1 MVVVLKFGGSSIS
14 KNGFDSIL
22 AQVKLDDCKKIIVL
36 SAMYNVTNSLLRLVE
51 EKDLVV
57 INEIKELH
65 YKLLEDL
72 DLKKSIIDVLLEELK
87 NDCSSITKEN
97 TPKIISYGEKF
108 TTLILSEFLKSKEY
122 KNKLVAGYD
131 IIKTKNLFA
140 NMDNKVH
147 MKGEFYCDNSIKAEV
162 EKNNIV
168 ITQGFVAMTSDNVIC
183 TLTRGGS
190 DTTASLIAA
199 ALDADKLE
207 IWTDVNGIYNA
218 DPNII
223 DYAKIIR
230 NIDYELCQEMAGM
243 GAKVLHPYCI
253 KPCMEKN
260 IPIFIKNTYN
270 INNENTIIDNKYND
284 HVSIMLDR
292 GNQVFNITSLDM
304 WNDYGFVA
312 DIFSKFKKY
321 SIDINIIT
329 TSQYSI
335 LATTKAATK
344 EISYEKI
351 QNLKNELEEKY
362 DVILYNC
369 DLVSVIGRNIL
380 QNKNVPKLFEK
391 LNNHGKIHI
400 THFSS
405 NNMCLS
411 FAISDDVSELMYK
424 KIYDIIFEKKHNIE
438 NYEDKWWYKK
448 LSDVKQYGS
457 NDPVY
462 LYDLKTVGS
471 KCNILNHNLESVD
484 NFFYAMKANN
494 NLEIIKTIDAC
505 NFGFECVSIDEV
517 KYIRKHFPDANII
530 FTPNYCEVKEY
541 EQAFNFDCTVIV
553 DNLQIIE
560 GNKDIFREKE
570 IGVRLDLNLGEGH
583 NPKVVTEGSNSKFGL
598 PISEIS
604 KLMNLGMQLRMKVV
618 GLHSHRGSDIN
629 NINSWVQTVDLLVK
643 LANEEFDDIKWLN
656 LGGGLGTNL
665 CESDFINL
673 NKILK
678 VKKNKFKIWMEPGRY
693 LVSEAGVLLTKVTQV
708 RTKNKKKIIGLTTG
722 MNSLIRPTL
731 YNAYHGLWNISKISS
746 NNSTYYDVV
755 GPICESGDIIGEN
768 RLLPITDVGDI
779 MLIEH
784 AGAYGNVMSNSYN
797 MRKPA
802 REEILKNNI
811 SGSLSYNKEHDVFI
825 SFL

>member
-22 AQVKLDDCKKIIVL
+22 AQIKSNNSKKVIVL
-36 SAMYNVTNSLLRLVE
+36 SAMYNITNSLLKLVE
-51 EKDLVV
+51 ENNLGIIDK
-57 INEIKELH
+57 IREYH
-65 YKLLEDL
+65 YNLIEDL
-72 DLKKSIIDVLLEELK
+72 NLKKTLVDNLLDELK
-87 NDCSSITKEN
+87 VDCSNITKEN
-97 TPKIISYGEKF
+97 IPKIISYGEKF
-108 TTLILSEFLKSKEY
+108 TTLILSEFLTVNQFE
-122 KNKLVAGYD
+122 NKLVNGFD
-131 IIKTKNLFA
+131 LIKTKNLFED
-140 NMDNKVH
+140 MDNRVH
-147 MKGEFYCDNSIKAEV
+147 MKGEFYCDDIVKSEVDKNS
-162 EKNNIV
+162 IV
-168 ITQGFVAMTSDNVIC
+168 ITQGFVAKTKDDIIC

-199 ALDADKLE
+199 TLEAEKLE

-260 IPIFIKNTYN
+260 IPIYIKNTYN
-270 INNENTIIDNKYND
+270 LNNENTKIDNKFND
-284 HVSIMLDR
+284 HISLMLDR
-292 GNQVFNITSLDM
+292 GNQVFNITSLNM

-344 EISYEKI
+344 GISDVRI
-351 QNLKNELEEKY
+351 QKLKSELEEKY
-362 DVILYNC
+362 DVTLYSC
-369 DLVSVIGRNIL
+369 DVVSVVGRNIL
-380 QNKNVPKLFEK
+380 QNKNIPKLFEK

-424 KIYDIIFEKKHNIE
+424 KIYDIIFEKRNDLQ

-448 LSDVKQYGS
+448 LSDVKQFGS
-457 NDPVY
+457 KDSVY
-462 LYDLKTVGS
+462 LYDLQTVSS
-471 KCNILNHNLESVD
+471 KCNILSHNLDSVD
-484 NFFYAMKANN
+484 NFYYAMKANN
-494 NLEIIKTIDAC
+494 NLYVLKTIDSS
-505 NFGFECVSIDEV
+505 NFGFECVSIEEV
-517 KYIRKHFPDANII
+517 KYIRKHFPDANLI
-530 FTPNYCEVKEY
+530 FTPNYCDINEY
-541 EQAFNFDCTVIV
+541 VQAYNFGCVVIV

-560 GNKDIFREKE
+560 ENREVFANKE

-598 PISEIS
+598 PLNEIS
-604 KLMNLGMQLRMKVV
+604 KLMNLSMKIKMKIV

-629 NINSWVQTVDLLVK
+629 NINSWVQTIDLLVK
-643 LANEEFDDIKWLN
+643 LANEEFDDIEWLN

-665 CESDFINL
+665 KEENFKNL
-673 NKILK
+673 NNFIRVKKDKYKIL
-678 VKKNKFKIWMEPGRY
+678 MEPGRY
-693 LVSEAGVLLTKVTQV
+693 IVSEAGVLLSKVTQI
-708 RTKNKKKIIGLTTG
+708 RTKNKKKIIGISTG
-722 MNSLIRPTL
+722 MNSLIRPSL
-731 YNAYHGLWNISKISS
+731 YNAYHQIWNLTNLKC
-746 NNSTYYDVV
+746 NENTYYDVV
-755 GPICESGDIIGEN
+755 GPICESGDIVGEN
-768 RLLPITDVGDI
+768 RLLPITNVGDI
-779 MLIEH
+779 MLIEN

-811 SGSLSYNKEHDVFI
+811 SGSLSYNKEHDVFV